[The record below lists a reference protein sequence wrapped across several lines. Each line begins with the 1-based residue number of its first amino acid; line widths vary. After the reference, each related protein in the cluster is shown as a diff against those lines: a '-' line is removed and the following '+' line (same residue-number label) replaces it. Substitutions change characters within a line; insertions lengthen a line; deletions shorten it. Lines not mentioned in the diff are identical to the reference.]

1 MRRMNRPPAPAFA
14 PGVALV
20 VGGSGG
26 IGRAVCAALARDG
39 ADVAV
44 TYRGNL
50 AGAEAAAEDVRAL
63 GREASVHRLDLAD
76 RDGANALL
84 AGLGGLHSVIFASGP
99 DIDMPYISRV
109 EQAQWTSAIDAD
121 VHGFFHLVQA
131 ALPALR
137 ERGGSITAVSTA
149 GLDRYPH
156 RDILSVAPKAAV
168 EAVVRG
174 IAVEEGRYG
183 IRANSVRVGVVE
195 AGMFLRLQDKGFDPS
210 WIEVAK
216 ARTPLG
222 RFGTAD
228 EVADAVSFLASNRA
242 SYITGQSLTVDGGWC
257 V

>member
-1 MRRMNRPPAPAFA
+1 MNGSRAPGFSS
-14 PGVALV
+14 GVALV

-26 IGRAVCAALARDG
+26 LGRAICAALARDG

-44 TYRGNL
+44 TYRNNR
-50 AGAEAAAEDVRAL
+50 AGAEAAASDVRDL
-63 GREASVHRLDLAD
+63 GREASIHRLDLAD
-76 RDGANALL
+76 REGAGELL
-84 AGLGGLHSVIFASGP
+84 GSLEVHSVVFASGP
-99 DIDMPYISRV
+99 DIDMPYV
-109 EQAQWTSAIDAD
+109 GKVAPDQWRDAIEAD

-137 ERGGSITAVSTA
+137 KTRGSITAVSTA

-168 EAVVRG
+168 EALVRAV
-174 IAVEEGRYG
+174 AVEEGRYG
-183 IRANSVRVGVVE
+183 VRANAVRVGVVE

-216 ARTPLG
+216 KRTPLG
-222 RFGTAD
+222 RFGTAE
-228 EVADAVSFLASNRA
+228 EVAEAVSFLASNRA
-242 SYITGQSLTVDGGWC
+242 SYITGQSLTVDGGWG